1 MNIFNA
7 FLDVLKN
14 KYAAFDG
21 RARRREY
28 WSFYVVIL
36 LVIFVAMLVDQ
47 YVVNPNFLNMTPEE
61 AKGGGLLTAISGLAL
76 MVPHIAVTIRRL
88 HDTDRSGWWA
98 LPWAVIVSGLI
109 QKRWAINYVCSLIK
123 KTLSFDKVFLY
134 PQ

>member
-28 WSFYVVIL
+28 WSFYVVIF

-98 LPWAVIVSGLI
+98 LLALI
-109 QKRWAINYVCSLIK
+109 PIANIAL
-123 KTLSFDKVFLY
+123 LVFMFTQGTVGSNRFGPDPKALGN
-134 PQ
+134 

>member
-1 MNIFNA
+1 MSIFNA

-28 WSFYVVIL
+28 WSFYVVSL
-36 LVIFVAMLVDQ
+36 LVVFVAMLVDQ

-61 AKGGGLLTAISGLAL
+61 AKGGGFLTAISGLAL

-98 LPWAVIVSGLI
+98 LLGLI
-109 QKRWAINYVCSLIK
+109 PIANIAL
-123 KTLSFDKVFLY
+123 LVFMFIQGTVGSNRFGPDPKALGN
-134 PQ
+134 